1 MIKKEMKPSK
11 MKILKSLL
19 VIGVIAAMGVS
30 ATSAVFSSQYVN
42 AGNSFSTGVLKIT
55 TDPANA
61 FLLAENMM
69 PGQGVIKTLTVWNN
83 GTVDVNYRVKAFL
96 QSGSEELFNALV
108 ITVKKDKE
116 VLYTGS
122 LSGLATN
129 GTAFRPLAKNT
140 GEQLTF
146 ELGLPR
152 TATGPQGVKAWIGFT
167 FEAVQ
172 Q

>member
-1 MIKKEMKPSK
+1 MKSSK

-42 AGNSFSTGVLKIT
+42 AGNSFATGVLKVT

-61 FLLAENMM
+61 FLLADNMM
-69 PGQGVIKTLTVWNN
+69 PGRGVIRTLTVWNN
-83 GTVDVNYRVKAFL
+83 GTVDVNYRIKAFL

-108 ITVKKDKE
+108 ITVKKE
-116 VLYTGS
+116 NAVLYTGS

-146 ELGLPR
+146 ELGLPSG
-152 TATGPQGVKAWIGFT
+152 ATGPQGVKAWIGFT